1 MANSS
6 ADLESASKY
15 SEKSKDDVLV
25 GVVPA
30 VLPSGERKT
39 TVKRALKSRHMQLM
53 LVFMCMYFYSSRCA
67 YDTGNAA
74 PLVALLEQV
83 SSVSWPLLHVIVLVN
98 G

>member
-1 MANSS
+1 MANNS

-53 LVFMCMYFYSSRCA
+53 LVFRVHLLLSIG
-67 YDTGNAA
+67 D
-74 PLVALLEQV
+74 ALMTREIQLY
-83 SSVSWPLLHVIVLVN
+83 WWCYWN
-98 G
+98 GSLQ

>member
-1 MANSS
+1 MANNSTS

-53 LVFMCMYFYSSRCA
+53 LVFHVHLLLSIG
-67 YDTGNAA
+67 D
-74 PLVALLEQV
+74 ALMTRKMQ
-83 SSVSWPLLHVIVLVN
+83 LHWWRYWDRSLQ
-98 G
+98 